1 MKKLTP
7 NQRETVR
14 MKLKGLCAY
23 CGNPLGGLWHVDH
36 RLAVRRDLSDEL
48 AGKSKV
54 TRGEDDLSNM
64 LPACTRC
71 NQRKGSLTVE
81 EFRGEI
87 RLAAKRA
94 VAECSHVRLA
104 LDFKLLR
111 AAKVPRVKF
120 HFEEVWDV

>member
-1 MKKLTP
+1 MSHFNLRP
-7 NQRETVR
+7 YQEEF
-14 MKLKGLCAY
+14 L
-23 CGNPLGGLWHVDH
+23 
-36 RLAVRRDLSDEL
+36 LAVRRDLSDEL
-48 AGKSKV
+48 DGKLKV
-54 TRGEDDLSNM
+54 VRGEDDLSNM